1 MKLQNTLTVP
11 ASVEEAW
18 RVLLDIERV
27 APCVPGATLT
37 SRDGD
42 SFQGRIKVK
51 LGPVG
56 LTYHG
61 TVKFLSRNEA
71 DRTVVLEAGGRETRG
86 NGTAKALVTCRLVL
100 SGTNSTDVLVDT
112 DLAITGKPAHFGR
125 GTLAEVAGALIGR
138 FAENLA
144 TELAVPV
151 PDPDAEPAVQAVL
164 APAPIVSEPIDLIDA
179 VGPGALK
186 RIALSAT
193 ALAALLLL
201 VLLGR
206 GRRRT
211 DR

>member
-1 MKLQNTLTVP
+1 MKLENRLAVP

-27 APCVPGATLT
+27 TPCVPGATLT

-51 LGPVG
+51 LGPVS

-61 TVKFLSRNEA
+61 TVTFLSRNEA
-71 DRTVVLEAGGRETRG
+71 DRTVVLEAGGREIRG
-86 NGTAKALVTCRLVL
+86 NGTAKARVTCRLVAA
-100 SGTNSTDVLVDT
+100 GTNSTDVLVDT
-112 DLAITGKPAHFGR
+112 DLAITGKPAQFGR
-125 GTLAEVAGALIGR
+125 GTLAEVAGTLIGR

-144 TELAVPV
+144 AELAVAE
-151 PDPDAEPAVQAVL
+151 PDPVTRPSDPAVA
-164 APAPIVSEPIDLIDA
+164 EPIDLIDA
-179 VGPGALK
+179 AGASALK
-186 RIALSAT
+186 RIAPPAT

-201 VLLGR
+201 VLLVR

>member
-1 MKLQNTLTVP
+1 MKLENRLTVP
-11 ASVEEAW
+11 ASVAEAW

-27 APCVPGATLT
+27 TPCVPGATLT

-51 LGPVG
+51 LGPVS

-61 TVKFLSRNEA
+61 TITFLSRNEA
-71 DRTVVLEAGGRETRG
+71 DRTVVLEAGGREIRG
-86 NGTAKALVTCRLVL
+86 NGTARARVTCRLVA
-100 SGTNSTDVLVDT
+100 SGTHSTDVLVDT
-112 DLAITGKPAHFGR
+112 DLAITGKPAQFGR
-125 GTLAEVAGALIGR
+125 GTLAEVAGTLVGR

-144 TELAVPV
+144 AELAVTE
-151 PDPDAEPAVQAVL
+151 PDPVARPSGPVVA
-164 APAPIVSEPIDLIDA
+164 EPIDLIDA
-179 VGPGALK
+179 AGASALK
-186 RIALSAT
+186 RIAPPAT

-201 VLLGR
+201 VLLVR